1 MEYSILKMTFRPRL
15 HTADTDRWA
24 LLFNQCSNVLGQ
36 SFQTLGTYCVPGNRK
51 YKRNKNT
58 ALENTLL
65 NTWKSGHDRRQT
77 DPRIRHLTTIKRS
90 FRDIFWFLNTISH

>member
-15 HTADTDRWA
+15 HIDDTDHCT
-24 LLFNQCSNVLGQ
+24 LLFNQCSNVLRQ
-36 SFQTLGTYCVPGNRK
+36 SFQALGTYCVPGNRK

-65 NTWKSGHDRRQT
+65 NTGNLGTIVGK
-77 DPRIRHLTTIKRS
+77 LT
-90 FRDIFWFLNTISH
+90 LE